1 MDVLPGSD
9 RGHRRP
15 RPRGSA
21 WVWALSGVLVTVLIA
36 GAVAG
41 ALRGPD
47 VLDPDRPE
55 GVVQAYL
62 QANLDNDHHRA
73 HGFLSVETA
82 ERCTVSDLRQA
93 WIPESITASLDGVRV
108 RADEAEVRVRLRT
121 VAGPEPFGGGGFT
134 TVETFVLTRE
144 EGRWRLTETAWPA
157 FDCRSQ

>member
-1 MDVLPGSD
+1 
-9 RGHRRP
+9 
-15 RPRGSA
+15 
-21 WVWALSGVLVTVLIA
+21 LSGVLVTVLIA